1 MNNHASAATP
11 GLPIASVERETGLS
25 KDTLR
30 VWERRYGFP
39 TPERDAN
46 GGLQSND
53 GTFVLDWAY
62 GGVRLS
68 RMCAGGGERD
78 ISGRGTVRE
87 CYTYI
92 SAMLA
97 GIALV
102 EKQA

>member
-1 MNNHASAATP
+1 MNRITKSMLISRLDALNDALDLPREPYAA
-11 GLPIASVERETGLS
+11 
-25 KDTLR
+25 
-30 VWERRYGFP
+30 
-39 TPERDAN
+39 ERDAN

-68 RMCAGGGERD
+68 RMVAGGGERD

-87 CYTYI
+87 CYTFI
-92 SAMLA
+92 NAMLA